1 MPKRTVP
8 LFYLFVEAWE
18 TIRHNKMRTFLT
30 MLGMNIGV
38 GAIIAIISLGL
49 MARESIMAEVGEMG
63 ATMIWIY
70 PDWNIYEEWEKVIRL
85 TPEDGENLTRMLP
98 DDQVMPSYVSDETV
112 SARGRG
118 GQKRVIGVTGNYNDA
133 WKLPLRS
140 GRFIS
145 EEDNRFMRKA
155 AVLGDRAAAD
165 FFGDGDPLGENI
177 LIAGRVFR
185 VIGVID
191 EREQGLMSDGTDG
204 EYVFIPY
211 ETYGGFFDFGY
222 YGMPYLSRCRVNV
235 GDVAHI
241 GETTN
246 LIKGYLI
253 RRYGYLR
260 GEPRFIVELAKQSL
274 DQFNKVFSIIT
285 TVISLIAGISLLVSG
300 IGIMNIMLVAITER
314 TREIGIRKALGAKR
328 EDILLQFL
336 TEAVIIC
343 LMGGGIG
350 VFLGM
355 GITFL
360 VALAQSWNFLVPLFA
375 VGAGLGISLA
385 IGMFFGLY
393 PAARAAKL
401 PPVEA
406 LTRE

>member
-1 MPKRTVP
+1 MTRQTVP
-8 LFYLFVEAWE
+8 LFYLFAEAWE
-18 TIRHNKMRTFLT
+18 TIRHNRMRTFLT

-70 PDWNIYEEWEKVIRL
+70 PDRNIYEEWEKVIRL
-85 TPEDGENLTRMLP
+85 TPEDGENLALMLP
-98 DDQVMPSYVSDETV
+98 DDQVMPSFVNDEPV
-112 SARGRG
+112 SARGKS
-118 GQKRVIGVTGNYNDA
+118 GQKRMIGVTGNYNDV

-145 EEDNRFMRKA
+145 EEDNRLRRKA
-155 AVLGDRAAAD
+155 AVLGDRAATD
-165 FFGDGDPLGENI
+165 LFGDADPLGENI
-177 LIAGRVFR
+177 LIDNRVFR
-185 VIGVID
+185 VIGVLG
-191 EREQGLMSDGTDG
+191 EREQGIMSDGTDG
-204 EYVFIPY
+204 EHVFIPY
-211 ETYGGFFDFGY
+211 ETYGGFFNYSY

-235 GDVAHI
+235 GDVSHI
-241 GETTN
+241 GGTTN

-260 GEPRFIVELAKQSL
+260 GEPRFTVELAKQSL

-336 TEAVIIC
+336 TEAIIIC

-350 VFLGM
+350 VLLGM
-355 GITFL
+355 GITSL
-360 VALAQSWNFLVPLFA
+360 VALIQSWNFLVPLFA

>member
-1 MPKRTVP
+1 
-8 LFYLFVEAWE
+8 
-18 TIRHNKMRTFLT
+18 
-30 MLGMNIGV
+30 
-38 GAIIAIISLGL
+38 
-49 MARESIMAEVGEMG
+49 
-63 ATMIWIY
+63 
-70 PDWNIYEEWEKVIRL
+70 
-85 TPEDGENLTRMLP
+85 
-98 DDQVMPSYVSDETV
+98 
-112 SARGRG
+112 
-118 GQKRVIGVTGNYNDA
+118 
-133 WKLPLRS
+133 
-140 GRFIS
+140 
-145 EEDNRFMRKA
+145 
-155 AVLGDRAAAD
+155 
-165 FFGDGDPLGENI
+165 
-177 LIAGRVFR
+177 
-185 VIGVID
+185 
-191 EREQGLMSDGTDG
+191 
-204 EYVFIPY
+204 
-211 ETYGGFFDFGY
+211 GY

-235 GDVAHI
+235 GDVSHI
-241 GETTN
+241 GGTTN

-260 GEPRFIVELAKQSL
+260 GEPRFTVELAKQSL

-343 LMGGGIG
+343 LLGGGIG

-360 VALAQSWNFLVPLFA
+360 VALAQKWNFLVPLFA